1 MPASPDPPERIVV
14 VGTSHRSSTMSFRD
28 RLALDEAALP
38 RVLERLRKTG
48 CGEALVMATPE
59 RVEVLALHARA
70 GEAVDA
76 IRGVLMERAGLEAG
90 DPAARFYAFR
100 GAEAVRHLFHVAA
113 GMESVVPGDPQAAA
127 DLGAAREMSRRQ
139 GTLGPTLE
147 SLVGDAIE
155 AASRIGA
162 DTGLAARPAT
172 IAAAAV
178 ELARDIHGDLSRA
191 EALVLGPGEMGELL
205 VEALI
210 AAGLGKAVL
219 TGRSATRLERMARR
233 LKCPLVPF
241 DALDAALEA
250 ADIVIASQGSSPP
263 ALSAARME
271 AVLKRRRRRPVLL
284 VDAAI
289 PGDVERQVNDLD
301 GAFLYDMGDLERFVM
316 ERGVAR
322 LEAAKHAAEL
332 ADQAAKTWLDRFEAG
347 EGGERDKG
355 LRQRLEE
362 LRRVA
367 LQETGDA
374 AAATRLLIERLAAE
388 IKGRG
393 RGGGEG

>member
-1 MPASPDPPERIVV
+1 MSVLVV
-14 VGTSHRSSTMSFRD
+14 AEHVEG
-28 RLALDEAALP
+28 ALREVTFELVSAA
-38 RVLERLRKTG
+38 R
-48 CGEALVMATPE
+48 ALGGPVVMA
-59 RVEVLALHARA
+59 VVAA
-70 GEAVDA
+70 
-76 IRGVLMERAGLEAG
+76 
-90 DPAARFYAFR
+90 DPAAFD
-100 GAEAVRHLFHVAA
+100 V
-113 GMESVVPGDPQAAA
+113 
-127 DLGAAREMSRRQ
+127 AREGVDEVVHVRVAQ
-139 GTLGPTLE
+139 EEFE
-147 SLVGDAIE
+147 SDVYQQA
-155 AASRIGA
+155 
-162 DTGLAARPAT
+162 
-172 IAAAAV
+172 
-178 ELARDIHGDLSRA
+178 
-191 EALVLGPGEMGELL
+191 

-241 DALDAALEA
+241 DALDEALEA

-263 ALSAARME
+263 ALSAARIE

-322 LEAAKHAAEL
+322 LEAAKQAAEL
-332 ADQAAKTWLDRFEAG
+332 ADQAAKSWLGRLEAG
-347 EGGERDKG
+347 EGAERDKG
-355 LRQRLEE
+355 LRRRLEE

-393 RGGGEG
+393 RGGEG